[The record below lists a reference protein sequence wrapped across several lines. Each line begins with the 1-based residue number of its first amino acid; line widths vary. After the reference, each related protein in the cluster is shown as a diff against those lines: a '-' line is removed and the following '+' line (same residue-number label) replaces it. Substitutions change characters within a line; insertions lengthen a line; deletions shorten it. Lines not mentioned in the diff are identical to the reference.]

1 MQKKSFTLIELLVV
15 IAIIGVLAGML
26 LPALS
31 SARARARATTC
42 MNNLKS
48 ISLAYNLYEDD
59 NKDWFPQFGY
69 MDMWLCG
76 DNSLPLGRLYA
87 CDNPIVGYVIK
98 LPDHGENAPTLD
110 TYTPMLK
117 VFACPD
123 ALSAIQKGNYMLDEN
138 CSRLNYQGSTYLGQL
153 ACIKGTGRV
162 TRVSGVAVPT
172 DAMLHN
178 EWLTDGTNVGSHD
191 RDFKKPLS
199 NLSFVDGHVDKGRY
213 ENEKFTGDDSGIRF
227 GTWGFQAGCDKRFA
241 TAQAFAWLGK

>member
-15 IAIIGVLAGML
+15 IAIIGILAGML

-48 ISLAYNLYEDD
+48 ISLAYTLYEDD

-123 ALSAIQKGNYMLDEN
+123 AKSTIEKGGYMVDDN
-138 CSRLNYQGSTYLGQL
+138 CSNYNWPGSTYLQTI
-153 ACIKGTGRV
+153 ACLKGNGRI
-162 TRVSGVAVPT
+162 TRVAGVSSPT
-172 DAMLHN
+172 EAMLHN
-178 EWLTDGTNVGSHD
+178 EWFTDNTNVGSHD
-191 RDFKKPLS
+191 RDLKHPLA
-199 NLSFVDGHVDKGRY
+199 NLSFVDGHIDKGRY
-213 ENEKFTGDDSGIRF
+213 DNDKFTGDDAGIRY
-227 GTWGFQAGCDKRFA
+227 GVWGFMSGYDTRSS
-241 TAQAFAWLGK
+241 TAQHIAWYGK